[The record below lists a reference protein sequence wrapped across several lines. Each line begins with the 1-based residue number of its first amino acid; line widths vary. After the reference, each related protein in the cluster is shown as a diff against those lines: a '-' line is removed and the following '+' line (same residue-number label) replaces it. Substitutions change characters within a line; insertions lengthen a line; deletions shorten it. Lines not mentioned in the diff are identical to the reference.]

1 VIYLPFVQYPKYAQ
15 RFSGELFLRTVQA
28 PDVTARTVGREIES
42 LGHEYML
49 GYKTVEQK
57 VAQALAGDRVAV
69 LLSGFFAILALLLA
83 SIGLYGLTSYSV
95 TRRTREIG
103 IRTALGAQPAAVR
116 RSVLRDAV
124 TVVLT
129 GIAVGVPCA
138 LGASRLIANM
148 LFGISPGD
156 LPTIAF
162 VSLLLLV
169 VALLASYLPA
179 RRASRIDPIA
189 ALRTE

>member
-1 VIYLPFVQYPKYAQ
+1 MNSIG
-15 RFSGELFLRTVQA
+15 FSGDLFLRTSQA
-28 PDVTARTVGREIES
+28 PEAMARPVGREIES
-42 LGHEYML
+42 LGHEYPL
-49 GYKTVEQK
+49 GHKTVGQK
-57 VAQALAGDRVAV
+57 VGQALAGDRVIV
-69 LLSGFFAILALLLA
+69 LLSSFFAILALLLA
-83 SIGLYGLTSYSV
+83 SVGLYGLTSYAV

-103 IRTALGAQPAAVR
+103 IRTALGAPSAAVR
-116 RSVLRDAV
+116 WGVLREA
-124 TVVLT
+124 LT
-129 GIAVGVPCA
+129 LALAGIALGVPCA
-138 LGASRLIANM
+138 LAASRLIANM

-179 RRASRIDPIA
+179 RRASLIDPIL

>member
-1 VIYLPFVQYPKYAQ
+1 
-15 RFSGELFLRTVQA
+15 
-28 PDVTARTVGREIES
+28 
-42 LGHEYML
+42 
-49 GYKTVEQK
+49 
-57 VAQALAGDRVAV
+57 
-69 LLSGFFAILALLLA
+69 
-83 SIGLYGLTSYSV
+83 
-95 TRRTREIG
+95 
-103 IRTALGAQPAAVR
+103 VR
-116 RSVLRDAV
+116 RSVLRDAL
-124 TVVLT
+124 TVVLA

-189 ALRTE
+189 ALRAE